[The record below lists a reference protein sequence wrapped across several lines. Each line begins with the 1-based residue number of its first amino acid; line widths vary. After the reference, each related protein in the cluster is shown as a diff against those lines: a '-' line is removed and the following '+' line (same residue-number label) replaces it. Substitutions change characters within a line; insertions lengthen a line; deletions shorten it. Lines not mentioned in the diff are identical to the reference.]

1 MKLHVLVKAVN
12 VAMRSLIQAVKTLR
26 RNVKTKAKKRLIF
39 AKEANSAKDAFVVYV
54 TGLFIQDFDL
64 SAEAADVV
72 CVAVL
77 SPAFN
82 PPVVGA

>member
-12 VAMRSLIQAVKTLR
+12 VAMRSLVQAVKTLR
-26 RNVKTKAKKRLIF
+26 RNVKTKAKKRLIL

-64 SAEAADVV
+64 AAEAADVV

-77 SPAFN
+77 SPAFS